1 MLFKIVDGGGALDGF
16 QKIFDQNGPGRTIIK
31 NFCTA
36 NSSIVLRTC
45 GDCGLQYTRHVNVR
59 NSKFMGPGLTIIGA
73 NLKYDDKVSF
83 HNVSVYGYNNEKTR
97 MAYACIENSG
107 ESASFKG
114 YAPGQPGNGPT
125 CTYDASEVKVIN

>member
-1 MLFKIVDGGGALDGF
+1 LKIVDGGGALDGF

-59 NSKFMGPGLTIIGA
+59 NSKFIGPGLTIIGKIHFYYRKFR
-73 NLKYDDKVSF
+73 LKQERILNTMTKYPFIMFLS
-83 HNVSVYGYNNEKTR
+83 T
-97 MAYACIENSG
+97 
-107 ESASFKG
+107 
-114 YAPGQPGNGPT
+114 
-125 CTYDASEVKVIN
+125 VIMTKKLEWLMHV